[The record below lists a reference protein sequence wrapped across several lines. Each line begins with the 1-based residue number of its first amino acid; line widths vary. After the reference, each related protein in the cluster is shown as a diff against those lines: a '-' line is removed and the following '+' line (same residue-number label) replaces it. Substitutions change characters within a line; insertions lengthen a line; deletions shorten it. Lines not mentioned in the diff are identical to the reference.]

1 MTKLEDRVYLCINF
15 PKISVNPTNTSIR
28 SYELNIS
35 WLTVPLYIN
44 LTNIFVLR
52 YVYIRSHYICRWCYV
67 SVSENLKKKNEYAI
81 TQKEKFPLQNKQGL
95 IFKSLCDCYCST
107 RFVKYIYFP
116 ISRKSILIRLIPFIT
131 HYRSQRYLLVPYFIC
146 DI

>member
-1 MTKLEDRVYLCINF
+1 MHVTKFEDRVYLCINF
-15 PKISVNPTNTSIR
+15 PKISVNPTNTSRR
-28 SYELNIS
+28 SYELDIS

-44 LTNIFVLR
+44 LTNMFVLR

-67 SVSENLKKKNEYAI
+67 SVSENLKKKKKNEYAI

-95 IFKSLCDCYCST
+95 IFKSLCDCST

-116 ISRKSILIRLIPFIT
+116 ISRKSILKIRLFPSLQYIIVAKGTF
-131 HYRSQRYLLVPYFIC
+131 
-146 DI
+146 